1 MSVIKLNGRL
11 FNNTAVMAICPSNL
25 SVNDATP
32 SDGYF
37 IRQIHGVPPLI
48 RKVFLPYN
56 TISKA
61 SSRSEC

>member
-48 RKVFLPYN
+48 RKVFSYL
-56 TISKA
+56 
-61 SSRSEC
+61 